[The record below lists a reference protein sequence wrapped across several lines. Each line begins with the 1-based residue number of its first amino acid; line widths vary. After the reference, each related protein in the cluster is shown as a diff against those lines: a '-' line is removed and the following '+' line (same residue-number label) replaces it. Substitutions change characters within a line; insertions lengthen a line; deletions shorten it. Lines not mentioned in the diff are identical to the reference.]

1 MKRLLMVA
9 LLAGTAFGIAAP
21 AEAQG
26 GCGHGWHRGIYGNC
40 RPNHGVDYIAVG
52 PSGYAMPVGPEID
65 LFYPGY
71 GYWDGSRYYM
81 HRDHW
86 NGGWRY
92 W

>member
-1 MKRLLMVA
+1 MKRLLMAA

-21 AEAQG
+21 AEAHG

-40 RPNHGVDYIAVG
+40 RPDFGVDYIAVG
-52 PSGYAMPVGPEID
+52 PAGDATPVARELDMFYSG
-65 LFYPGY
+65 L
-71 GYWDGSRYYM
+71 GYWDGNRYYM

-86 NGGWRY
+86 NGHWRY